1 LFFLFEELFDLK
13 TQLDESDNPLIRAT
27 RSISDKFTSVF
38 GGMFKSTELS
48 EVLTEIVK
56 IEPTFE
62 LNQFLKRVQF
72 DIIPNIMESLHQG
85 ELEILQ
91 DWCTEV
97 VSRK

>member
-1 LFFLFEELFDLK
+1 MFFLFEELFDLK